1 MAFPNQ
7 QPHQP
12 AYVSTPNRGNGMSIF
27 LSSVAV
33 LLSTLALICSGYVAY
48 QVINLQK
55 TLDTLNTK
63 RDTAIAPG
71 ATVNT
76 PAASNTQQAPVQ
88 QTQAPSDVTTQS
100 TAEAGVAIK
109 PRQFVQKALGNKAE
123 VELLSV
129 KRIKDPETGSR
140 DVVNVQMRIR
150 RLVADNVSGGDYINV
165 SGTTAR
171 NPETSESYKSVSFQR
186 STGGVSLF
194 FLRKGASADAYVWLA
209 VPEGVNYIDIFVP
222 ETAAFRNVPIS

>member
-1 MAFPNQ
+1 MAFLNQ

-12 AYVSTPNRGNGMSIF
+12 AYVSTPNRGNGMSTF

-63 RDTAIAPG
+63 RDAAIAPG
-71 ATVNT
+71 ATVNIPT
-76 PAASNTQQAPVQ
+76 ASNTQQAPVQ
-88 QTQAPSDVTTQS
+88 QTQVPGDVTTQS
-100 TAEAGVAIK
+100 TPASGVAIS
-109 PRQFVQKALGNKAE
+109 PRQFVQKALGKKAE

-129 KRIKDPETGSR
+129 KRIKDSDSGSR
-140 DVVNVQMRIR
+140 DIVNVQMRIR
-150 RLVADNVSGGDYINV
+150 RLAGDDVVGRDIINV

-171 NPETSESYKSVSFQR
+171 NPETSETYKSVGFQR
-186 STGGVSLF
+186 STGSVSLF
-194 FLRKGASADAYVWLA
+194 LLRKGASADAYVWLR
-209 VPEGVNYIDIFVP
+209 VPQGVNYIDIFVP
-222 ETAAFRNVPIS
+222 ETAVFKNVPIS